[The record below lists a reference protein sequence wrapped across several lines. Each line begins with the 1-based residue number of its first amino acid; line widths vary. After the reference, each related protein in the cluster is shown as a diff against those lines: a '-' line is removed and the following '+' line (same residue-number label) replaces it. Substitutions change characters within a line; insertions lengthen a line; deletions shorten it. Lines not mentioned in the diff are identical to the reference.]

1 MSPLWPFGSPR
12 DRTKQASTLPLLPLP
27 LPHKLHTPY
36 QIYTAIPAPGAIV
49 VLHFTL
55 LAIAALTQY
64 LPSAIL
70 NHSLYL
76 PPYSPTRSP
85 LRLLYTTAIPLAPP
99 GPIDRQTRYPETPLR
114 KHMTAVLR
122 PSRSLQASL
131 FLSLKSRSSTA
142 LKTTIL

>member
-1 MSPLWPFGSPR
+1 
-12 DRTKQASTLPLLPLP
+12 
-27 LPHKLHTPY
+27 LPH
-36 QIYTAIPAPGAIV
+36 
-49 VLHFTL
+49 
-55 LAIAALTQY
+55 
-64 LPSAIL
+64 
-70 NHSLYL
+70 
-76 PPYSPTRSP
+76 